1 MLHTSS
7 LQLAPGLLFIS
18 LQISKEARGRPLHR
32 KYPSEDLF
40 LLMLFL
46 PARNLRSASHWI
58 AAPRKQVQ
66 KLLHARLQ
74 FRLYCLSRI
83 RHSLRGT
90 LLPLQGL
97 SLVLD
102 GTCFWS
108 WTSPPV
114 PFCIRNRQGGNAFT
128 GSSQALCRHQKGSNC
143 PKGLH
148 TQRSNHMQLYC
159 LALLAAH
166 PLHLL
171 TLP

>member
-1 MLHTSS
+1 MGDRSTEYLHQKIFFFCCFPTCTKLS
-7 LQLAPGLLFIS
+7 LCIALDGK
-18 LQISKEARGRPLHR
+18 QI
-32 KYPSEDLF
+32 
-40 LLMLFL
+40 
-46 PARNLRSASHWI
+46 
-58 AAPRKQVQ
+58 Q

-90 LLPLQGL
+90 MLPLQGL

-108 WTSPPV
+108 STSP
-114 PFCIRNRQGGNAFT
+114 CNRQRGNAFT

-148 TQRSNHMQLYC
+148 TQRSKHMQLHC
-159 LALLAAH
+159 LALLAVH

-171 TLP
+171 TRP